1 VCDMYVGVPQCMDY
15 VLDNLWCSNFKNLC
29 VPKFLP
35 TLYIVFHPF
44 SSMLP
49 IVHVNKPVT
58 TIYMIF
64 VDFPRFFLAL
74 QAPKPMESIL
84 FKTGPINWQNW
95 SVYRISIQFT
105 DLIQNF
111 QQFEFCTSF
120 DRFVSF
126 Q

>member
-1 VCDMYVGVPQCMDY
+1 MYVGVPQCMDY

-44 SSMLP
+44 LSMLP

-64 VDFPRFFLAL
+64 VDFPRFFFGTASPKTDGINFVQNRSDKLAKL
-74 QAPKPMESIL
+74 VGLSN
-84 FKTGPINWQNW
+84 FG
-95 SVYRISIQFT
+95 SVYRS
-105 DLIQNF
+105 DSNF
-111 QQFEFCTSF
+111 STI
-120 DRFVSF
+120 
-126 Q
+126 